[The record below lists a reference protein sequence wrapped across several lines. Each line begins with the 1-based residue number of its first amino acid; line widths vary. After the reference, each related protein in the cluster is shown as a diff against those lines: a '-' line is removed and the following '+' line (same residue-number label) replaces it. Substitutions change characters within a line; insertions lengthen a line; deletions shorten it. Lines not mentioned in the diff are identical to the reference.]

1 MKSDTLTKRGLQI
14 LRKDSGVSTRRGRKT
29 SHSTA
34 WAAEATRS
42 GQVEKMGLWEGCD
55 DWKQLAWESQYYF
68 KRQTSVTVVKDNHS
82 QMLAKADKHFQVS
95 AIQGIKAR
103 VYMPGNAYVKGFGGT
118 VFIYANKSNSP
129 QGKAASGTANPSH
142 TSEDTIW
149 NCINNNNKKRT

>member
-1 MKSDTLTKRGLQI
+1 MGPSHRSDTAWLLGCSPLHIGRARNGKEEWLRTSNGRLSFQVHELTGGLRKMKSDTLTKRGLQI

-82 QMLAKADKHFQVS
+82 QMLAKADKHF
-95 AIQGIKAR
+95 
-103 VYMPGNAYVKGFGGT
+103 
-118 VFIYANKSNSP
+118 
-129 QGKAASGTANPSH
+129 
-142 TSEDTIW
+142 
-149 NCINNNNKKRT
+149 